1 MKKNII
7 YIGNRKRNT
16 ELSEII
22 QTRREWTG
30 IFKMLKENKTKQSH
44 KPRIFYAVKLKL
56 SFTCE

>member
-1 MKKNII
+1 MKKNVI

-30 IFKMLKENKTKQSH
+30 TLKMLKENKTKQSH
-44 KPRIFYAVKLKL
+44 KLKIFYAVKL